1 LIQAGSATLA
11 GTLVISLDSSS
22 IYDGMTITLLTAN
35 NITGTW
41 DKVIV
46 ESSTD
51 CKDYQLDVVY
61 SQLNAIATVKET
73 DLCSSH
79 RIAVA
84 ASLFF

>member
-1 LIQAGSATLA
+1 
-11 GTLVISLDSSS
+11 
-22 IYDGMTITLLTAN
+22 MTITLLTAN
-35 NITGTW
+35 FTGTW
-41 DKVIV
+41 DQVIL
-46 ESSTD
+46 EDTTD

-61 SQLNAIATVKET
+61 SDLSVLATVQET